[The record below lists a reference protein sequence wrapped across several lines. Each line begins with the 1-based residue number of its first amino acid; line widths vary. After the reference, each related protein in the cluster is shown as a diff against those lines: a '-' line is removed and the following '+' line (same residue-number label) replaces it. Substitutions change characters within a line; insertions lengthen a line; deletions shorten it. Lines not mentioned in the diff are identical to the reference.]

1 MRARCFLL
9 LAVACS
15 HLAVGCAAQEA
26 PEGLDDLATFLWER
40 VEPADVLQRGTQE
53 TEIRDAVAR
62 LKDELDAIPVTADAP
77 FTGTLKDIDKDLVA
91 GLENVGDR
99 ADDIALAQG
108 FALAN
113 LSTCGLDQQVGLVA
127 SNRAMEIHPDVY
139 ETYKKDFDDDTDAF
153 KAGDLDFM
161 TWRTTYKLA
170 PPPVGSAYEARLR
183 GAARRIDAGDET
195 GEIFITR
202 VHLLEP
208 ATFDGDGSSFDLDFQ
223 MEIYV
228 DNGDDT
234 LTHFYAM
241 WRRMVLGPVD
251 SSSEL
256 FISQTLS
263 GFVDFEERVE
273 TACND
278 GRL

>member
-1 MRARCFLL
+1 MRIRSRLF
-9 LAVACS
+9 AVIACS
-15 HLAVGCAAQEA
+15 TAFAGCTTQPA
-26 PEGLDDLATFLWER
+26 PEGLDNLATFLWER
-40 VEPADVLQRGTQE
+40 IEPADALQRGTQE
-53 TEIRDAVAR
+53 SEIRDAVVR
-62 LKDELDAIPVTADAP
+62 LKEELDAIPVTFEDP
-77 FTGTLKDIDKDLVA
+77 FTGTLEDIDARLVA
-91 GLENVGDR
+91 DLEGVGDR

-113 LSTCGLDQQVGLVA
+113 LTTCGIDQQVALVG

-139 ETYKKDFDDDTDAF
+139 ESYEKEFDDDTDAF
-153 KAGDLDFM
+153 KAGDLEFM
-161 TWRTTYKLA
+161 TWRTTYKLM
-170 PPPVGSAYEARLR
+170 PPPVGSAYSAKLR
-183 GAARRIDAGDET
+183 GAARRLDATDTT

-228 DNGDDT
+228 NNGDDT

-256 FISQTLS
+256 FIGQTLS
-263 GFVDFEERVE
+263 GFLDFEKRVE
-273 TACND
+273 AACAD
-278 GRL
+278 GTL